1 MEYVMRNRHF
11 AKIESENQTIC
22 LRVSEIE
29 SIGYDADYISVG
41 MSSGHKFLISLK
53 EDQNEMKT
61 IDEILS
67 GYDIVVSAIYR
78 K

>member
-1 MEYVMRNRHF
+1 MRNRHF

-29 SIGYDADYISVG
+29 SIGYDADYISIG
-41 MSSGHKFLISLK
+41 MSSGHKFLVSLK
-53 EDQNEMKT
+53 EDQTEVKT
-61 IDEILS
+61 INDILN
-67 GYDIVVSAIYR
+67 GYDIIVSAIYR

>member
-1 MEYVMRNRHF
+1 MRNNKF
-11 AKIESENQTIC
+11 SKIISENQTIC

-29 SIGYDADYISVG
+29 SIGYDADYISIG

-53 EDQNEMKT
+53 EDQTEMKV
-61 IDEILS
+61 INDILS
-67 GYDIVVSAIYR
+67 GYDIDVSAIYR